1 MVWKALVNDSSTCL
15 SAVAHLICNHGLQY
29 TVCLYAS
36 VFVDRRRTE
45 LIPEDINR
53 QHVQTLQDSLL
64 PDIQKNLEDFR

>member
-15 SAVAHLICNHGLQY
+15 SVSSVITAYSILY
-29 TVCLYAS
+29 VCMLLF
-36 VFVDRRRTE
+36 VFADRRRTE